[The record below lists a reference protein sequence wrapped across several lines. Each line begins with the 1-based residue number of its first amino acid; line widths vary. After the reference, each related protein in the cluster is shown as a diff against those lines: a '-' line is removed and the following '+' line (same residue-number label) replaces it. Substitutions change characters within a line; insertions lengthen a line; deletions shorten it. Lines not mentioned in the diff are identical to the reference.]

1 MSKPPSPIFARL
13 QNGTRT
19 DMTETRIVRRVARVL
34 LLDPDDALLLIRG
47 HDPAKP
53 DAGDWWFTPGGGIE
67 GAESYLDA
75 ARREILEETGTRLAD
90 LRALR
95 GERWAEFDFDGSHYV
110 QRERY
115 FTARLDRF
123 IPISTGWTDLE
134 RRSTLEMR
142 WWSASELAG
151 SGVLSFPND
160 LGARWESAVRL
171 LGSSSGPRD

>member
-1 MSKPPSPIFARL
+1 MAA
-13 QNGTRT
+13 
-19 DMTETRIVRRVARVL
+19 TRIVRRVARVL
-34 LLDPDDALLLIRG
+34 VLDPDDALLLIRG
-47 HDPAKP
+47 RDPARP

-75 ARREILEETGTRLAD
+75 ARRELHEETGTRLGD

-95 GERWAEFDFDGSHYV
+95 GERRAEFDFDGSHYV

-115 FTARLDRF
+115 FAARISRF
-123 IPISTGWTDLE
+123 VPVSTGWTDLE

-142 WWSASELAG
+142 WWSASEFAG

-160 LGARWESAVRL
+160 LVARWESAVRL
-171 LGSSSGPRD
+171 LRSSSGSRD